1 MQVKQQMDVLLDNA
15 PAPATETPAPK
26 RRARETSAAA
36 KAKPKLIRSSKAKAQ
51 PKPIAKSASTVV
63 PEATLP
69 PLKRQAEAPRI
80 ADVPHDITAFT
91 PGDSHIIATNPRP
104 AKLRRS
110 APHDVIVEIP
120 KSRFS
125 ESPTASE
132 EEQEPVEDP
141 PRPQSHADATTP
153 WPATPD
159 DVLDPEPN
167 TALAA
172 TPNTALAAA
181 DPNMTP
187 LAAEPESDL
196 TGKADAEP
204 WTAALD
210 DFPKCRVA
218 VTGFQTRKG
227 AWIQFPE
234 EASPK
239 QKYWTTTLVLED
251 DTVKGKW
258 EFDSKVVKSVVQSL
272 APEDLPSA
280 LESICEL
287 YQKHST
293 ARGVERPVKFEGS
306 SGTMNILVAYAISVH
321 PFEYF
326 ILI

>member
-1 MQVKQQMDVLLDNA
+1 MEMLTDNA

-26 RRARETSAAA
+26 RRARETSVAA
-36 KAKPKLIRSSKAKAQ
+36 KAKPKAIRSSKAKAK

-153 WPATPD
+153 WPDTPD
-159 DVLDPEPN
+159 DAFDPEPN

-172 TPNTALAAA
+172 KANTALAVA
-181 DPNMTP
+181 DPNTP

-293 ARGVERPVKFEGS
+293 ARGVERPVKFQGS

-321 PFEYF
+321 PFEYC